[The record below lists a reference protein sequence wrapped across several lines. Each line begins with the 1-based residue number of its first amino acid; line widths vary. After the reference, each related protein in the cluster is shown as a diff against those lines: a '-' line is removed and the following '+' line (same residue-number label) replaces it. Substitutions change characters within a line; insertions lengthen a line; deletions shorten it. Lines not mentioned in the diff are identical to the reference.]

1 MTKNLSGDNIDTMD
15 GKQKQLNRRKTK
27 IVATLGPA
35 SSSPEMVERLV
46 KAGVDV
52 MRLNLSH
59 GSRASHREAVAVIRE
74 VSSRLNLPVA
84 VLMDLQGPKIRVG
97 ALKDKVVELKDGA
110 TLTLTPEEIAGDEAR
125 ITTTYKEL
133 YKDIA
138 PGDRI
143 LIDDGLIEVKVTEVR
158 GKEVDC
164 VVIYGGPLSE
174 HKGFNLPDVSVTAPA
189 LTEKDIEDI
198 AFGVESEV
206 DYIALSFVRKAA
218 DVAGLKAILKHR
230 LEGKG
235 KEIPVIAKI
244 EKAEAIGDL
253 DAIIEESDGIM
264 IARGDLGVE
273 LSPERV
279 PVLQK
284 KIISLANEAG
294 KVVIT
299 ATQMLESMIK
309 SPRPTRAEASDV
321 ANAVFDGTD
330 ALMLSGE
337 TAVGRYPVRA
347 VEIMARIAGEAEEA
361 ALAQKHMLRRKGHE
375 EGSFTQAVAFAA
387 NAACTEVGAKAVVV
401 FSESGDTARVMSKIR
416 PISPIIAFTPR
427 ERTWR
432 RLSLVW
438 GVQPFLIKYG
448 ENTDEMIC
456 RGEAALLDNG
466 LAALGDTIVILSGS
480 KLGMRGATNMMKIDW
495 IGSEECRIYLRK
507 APGGGQGA

>member
-1 MTKNLSGDNIDTMD
+1 MEN
-15 GKQKQLNRRKTK
+15 KQKPEGMRKTK
-27 IVATLGPA
+27 IVATIGPA
-35 SSSPEMVERLV
+35 SRSPEMVEKLV
-46 KAGVDV
+46 RAGVNV

-59 GSRASHREAVAVIRE
+59 GSHSSHREAIAVIRE
-74 VSSRLNLPVA
+74 VSARLNMPVA

-97 ALKDKVVELKDGA
+97 ALKEKVVELKDGSA
-110 TLTLTPEEIAGDEAR
+110 LTLTPEEIEGDETR

-133 YKDIA
+133 YKDIG

-198 AFGVESEV
+198 EFGVENEV
-206 DYIALSFVRKAA
+206 DYIALSFVRKAS
-218 DVAGLKAILKHR
+218 DVTELKALLKHR

-244 EKAEAIGDL
+244 EKAEAIGNL
-253 DAIIEESDGIM
+253 DAIMEESDGIM

-284 KIISLANEAG
+284 KIISFANEAG

-309 SPRPTRAEASDV
+309 NPRPTRAEASDV

-330 ALMLSGE
+330 ALMLSAE
-337 TAVGRYPVRA
+337 TASGKYPVRA
-347 VEIMARIAGEAEEA
+347 VEIMARIASEAEEA
-361 ALAQKHMLRRKGHE
+361 ALAHRYLLRRKGHE
-375 EGSFTQAVAFAA
+375 DGSFTQAVAFAA
-387 NAACTEVGAKAVVV
+387 HAACTEVGAKAVVV

-432 RLSLVW
+432 RLALIW
-438 GVQPFLIKYG
+438 GVQPFLIAYG
-448 ENTDEMIC
+448 EHTDEMIC

-495 IGSEECRIYLRK
+495 IGSEECRIYLK
-507 APGGGQGA
+507 KTPDGGPAAC

>member
-1 MTKNLSGDNIDTMD
+1 MD
-15 GKQKQLNRRKTK
+15 KAGRKTK
-27 IVATLGPA
+27 IVATIGPA
-35 SSSPEMVERLV
+35 SSSPEMVERLIN
-46 KAGVDV
+46 AGVDV

-59 GSRASHREAVAVIRE
+59 GTREAHKEKVAVIRE
-74 VSSRLNLPVA
+74 VSARLARPVA
-84 VLMDLQGPKIRVG
+84 ILLDLQGPKIRVG
-97 ALKDKVVELKDGA
+97 KLEGGSVELEDGA
-110 TLTLTPEEIAGDEAR
+110 TLTLTPEEIAGNAAR

-133 YKDIA
+133 YRDIG

-143 LIDDGLIEVKVTEVR
+143 LIDDGLIEVKVVEVR

-164 VVIYGGPLSE
+164 VVVYGGTLSS
-174 HKGFNLPDVSVTAPA
+174 HKGFNLPDVKVSAPA
-189 LTEKDIEDI
+189 LTKKDIEDLE
-198 AFGVESEV
+198 FGVECDV
-206 DYIALSFVRKAA
+206 DYIALSFVRKAS
-218 DVAGLKAILKHR
+218 DVSELKGMLSHK

-244 EKAEAIGDL
+244 EKAEAIGGL
-253 DAIIEESDGIM
+253 EAIIEASDGVM

-273 LSPERV
+273 LSAEQV

-284 KIISLANEAG
+284 KIISMANEAG

-347 VEIMARIAGEAEEA
+347 VEIMARIASQAEQA
-361 ALAQKHMLRRKGHE
+361 ALAQKYMLRRRDHE

-387 NAACTEVGAKAVVV
+387 NAACTEVGAKAIVV

-416 PISPIIAFTPR
+416 PVSPIIAFTPR
-427 ERTWR
+427 ERSWH

-438 GVQPFLIKYG
+438 GVRPFLIEYG
-448 ENTDEMIC
+448 EHTDEMIC

-480 KLGMRGATNMMKIDW
+480 KLRMRGATNMMKIDW
-495 IGSEECRIYLRK
+495 IGSEECRIYLK
-507 APGGGQGA
+507 KTPQEEPPT